1 MGSRHSSIA
10 ICKSRSEEHK
20 MASRQILLWTFLAL
34 MPFSI
39 KGQNVTIDFPDKP
52 HKLFNE
58 SLYDTASQ
66 KMRENARKLTLDQM
80 DAFTKFG
87 QALDANMAERIRNVT
102 GLTATNSSTLEIE
115 LKKAIHDQRN
125 ITTLMLIDISD
136 HAIAMKQNY
145 VKEVIKT
152 INLKPSEFNLTAEE
166 FCDMFDA
173 CQYISVISSSTEKF
187 GLSLTDHIKNITN
200 NSNITQDILQRRSDT
215 VESTELEQEA
225 AKNSTTEVP
234 ETTESTETKGEEGDA
249 EIKEEENE
257 IVDET
262 NNEIENEKTDPKTDA
277 STQESSSATSFVG
290 LSKYLL
296 LIFLVLPH
304 M

>member
-1 MGSRHSSIA
+1 MGIV
-10 ICKSRSEEHK
+10 ICKSRSKEHE
-20 MASRQILLWTFLAL
+20 MASRQILLWAFLAL

-173 CQYISVISSSTEKF
+173 CQYIPVISSSTEKF

-200 NSNITQDILQRRSDT
+200 NSNITQEDILQRRSDT

-225 AKNSTTEVP
+225 AKNSTPRSPKLPKVLRPKAKKATQ
-234 ETTESTETKGEEGDA
+234 D
-249 EIKEEENE
+249 
-257 IVDET
+257 
-262 NNEIENEKTDPKTDA
+262 NNEIEKTDPKTDA

-290 LSKYLL
+290 LSNYL
-296 LIFLVLPH
+296 
-304 M
+304 

>member
-1 MGSRHSSIA
+1 MGA
-10 ICKSRSEEHK
+10 ICKSRSKEHE
-20 MASRQILLWTFLAL
+20 MASRQILLWAFLAL

-115 LKKAIHDQRN
+115 LKKAIHNERN

-173 CQYISVISSSTEKF
+173 CQYIPVISSSTEKF

-200 NSNITQDILQRRSDT
+200 NSNITQEDILQRRSDT
-215 VESTELEQEA
+215 VESTELEQEG
-225 AKNSTTEVP
+225 TTEVP
-234 ETTESTETKGEEGDA
+234 ETTESTESTETKDEEGDK

-257 IVDET
+257 IIDEN
-262 NNEIENEKTDPKTDA
+262 NNEIEKEKN
-277 STQESSSATSFVG
+277 
-290 LSKYLL
+290 
-296 LIFLVLPH
+296 
-304 M
+304 

>member
-1 MGSRHSSIA
+1 MGIV
-10 ICKSRSEEHK
+10 ICKSRSKEHE
-20 MASRQILLWTFLAL
+20 MASRQILLWAFLAL

-58 SLYDTASQ
+58 SFYDTASQ

-173 CQYISVISSSTEKF
+173 CQYIPVISSSTEKF

-200 NSNITQDILQRRSDT
+200 NSNITQEDILQRRSDT
-215 VESTELEQEA
+215 VESTE
-225 AKNSTTEVP
+225 P
-234 ETTESTETKGEEGDA
+234 KGEEGDA

-257 IVDET
+257 IVDEN
-262 NNEIENEKTDPKTDA
+262 NNEKEKEKTDPKTDA
-277 STQESSSATSFVG
+277 STQESSSATSFAG

>member
-1 MGSRHSSIA
+1 MGIA
-10 ICKSRSEEHK
+10 IFKSRSKEHE

-173 CQYISVISSSTEKF
+173 CQYIPVISSSTEKF

-215 VESTELEQEA
+215 VESTELEQEG
-225 AKNSTTEVP
+225 TTEVP

-249 EIKEEENE
+249 EIREEE
-257 IVDET
+257 
-262 NNEIENEKTDPKTDA
+262 
-277 STQESSSATSFVG
+277 
-290 LSKYLL
+290 
-296 LIFLVLPH
+296 
-304 M
+304 

>member
-20 MASRQILLWTFLAL
+20 MASRQILLWAFLAL

-173 CQYISVISSSTEKF
+173 CQYIPVISSSTEKF

-215 VESTELEQEA
+215 VESTELEQEG
-225 AKNSTTEVP
+225 TTEVP

-257 IVDET
+257 IVDKN
-262 NNEIENEKTDPKTDA
+262 NNEKEKEKTVPKTDA
-277 STQESSSATSFVG
+277 STQESSSATSFAG

>member
-1 MGSRHSSIA
+1 
-10 ICKSRSEEHK
+10 
-20 MASRQILLWTFLAL
+20 MASRQILLWAFLAL

-115 LKKAIHDQRN
+115 LKKAIHNERN
-125 ITTLMLIDISD
+125 ITTLMVKILKEIGKYTRFQLISFLTVFVLIDYFTLQLIDISD

-173 CQYISVISSSTEKF
+173 CQYIPVISSSTEKF

-200 NSNITQDILQRRSDT
+200 NSNITQGNLFLHLLNGMKIISYSRRHS
-215 VESTELEQEA
+215 S
-225 AKNSTTEVP
+225 
-234 ETTESTETKGEEGDA
+234 
-249 EIKEEENE
+249 
-257 IVDET
+257 
-262 NNEIENEKTDPKTDA
+262 KT
-277 STQESSSATSFVG
+277 F
-290 LSKYLL
+290 
-296 LIFLVLPH
+296 
-304 M
+304 